1 MTVERRLLACGV
13 AAWLVTFTIAATA
26 QDAQPAANKGDGSDE
41 PIEISSDRLVMEQNQ
56 KQVVLLSRHNIG
68 AKGMDQAEV

>member
-26 QDAQPAANKGDGSDE
+26 QDAQPAATKGGGSDE
-41 PIEISSDRLVMEQNQ
+41 PIEISSDRLVLEQNQ
-56 KQVVLLSRHNIG
+56 QLATFTGNVDAGSAVWPCG
-68 AKGMDQAEV
+68 